1 MNVDANLSS
10 IKKHCMKGSP
20 DSFQIDDNSPN
31 QTQGGL
37 HKKPTDETLIRKL
50 RHTMDNAI
58 KSE

>member
-1 MNVDANLSS
+1 
-10 IKKHCMKGSP
+10 MKGSP